1 MGPTHEVRHMSRT
14 VTPRAL
20 ARHFAPVPLRSV
32 ELPRN
37 LAAHYMRLWHG
48 FYHVFTMFY
57 HYTSGRKGLVPN
69 FSVSDLLWISWQ
81 NHYRHPLQVRVFGR
95 SRVSMMPYQG
105 QKRALTSQAAPPP
118 KAKRLMVAGA
128 PVKDVPIWTKR
139 TACWNPNRNPNAT
152 GDMSSRI
159 QKLCVVGIWADG
171 KIPVAALAMIQK
183 RVCGCLV
190 VTGLGRI
197 ILVVGV
203 QATSHTVPWKPPSLH
218 AKMPSATGKAVPSSD
233 WKRTELWVAQTLC
246 QLTPHCHAHHVQ
258 CTMSPE
264 VNMKSTRKFRLPDF
278 GTKSPTFNT
287 RGHQVFI
294 ILKCETPGPSI
305 ADGLLS
311 YSGRT
316 FSVGPWPLAWLPH
329 SYLTRRMIG
338 WNDVVMTWTGAT
350 RSRFLKQ
357 SWNTP

>member
-1 MGPTHEVRHMSRT
+1 
-14 VTPRAL
+14 
-20 ARHFAPVPLRSV
+20 
-32 ELPRN
+32 
-37 LAAHYMRLWHG
+37 
-48 FYHVFTMFY
+48 
-57 HYTSGRKGLVPN
+57 
-69 FSVSDLLWISWQ
+69 
-81 NHYRHPLQVRVFGR
+81 
-95 SRVSMMPYQG
+95 
-105 QKRALTSQAAPPP
+105 
-118 KAKRLMVAGA
+118 MVAGA

-139 TACWNPNRNPNAT
+139 TACWTPNPNAT

-246 QLTPHCHAHHVQ
+246 QLTPHCHAHHVHHVSRSQ
-258 CTMSPE
+258 QE
-264 VNMKSTRKFRLPDF
+264 VNMKSTWSQLGNF
-278 GTKSPTFNT
+278 GSQILALCPTFNT

-329 SYLTRRMIG
+329 SYLTRRMIR